1 MKEIIAKTKANLEKN
16 NITVFTVE
24 KASEVTEVVK
34 SLIKKDEVISCG
46 GSVSLSESGVM
57 DLLRNVDYNFIDR
70 TKYDDVR
77 QAYLESFDADSYFSS
92 ANALTEDGEIINVDG
107 RCNRVA
113 ALLYGPKQVIYVIG
127 ANKIVPDIMSGFKRI
142 KEVAAPKNTVRLGCD
157 TPCAKTGHCISED
170 LAKGCYSSQRIC
182 SGYVISSYQ
191 REKDRVKVILCS
203 EPLGY

>member
-1 MKEIIAKTKANLEKN
+1 MKETIAKTKANLEKN
-16 NITVFTVE
+16 NISVFTAE
-24 KASEVTEVVK
+24 KASEIPEIVK
-34 SLIKKDEVISCG
+34 GLIKKGEVISCG

-57 DLLRNVDYNFIDR
+57 DLLKCGDYNFIDR

-77 QAYLESFDADSYFSS
+77 KAYLESFDADTYFSS

-127 ANKIVPDIMSGFKRI
+127 ANKIVPDIMAGFKRI
-142 KEVAAPKNTVRLGCD
+142 KEVAAPKNTVRLSCD
-157 TPCAKTGHCISED
+157 TPCAKTGHCISDD
-170 LAKGCYSSQRIC
+170 LAKGCMSPQRIC

-191 REKDRVKVILCS
+191 REKDRVKVILCGES
-203 EPLGY
+203 LGY